1 MGEKQVTGK
10 ISLVDAMSAPLR
22 QMTQH
27 MEQTARAARELDT
40 ALRFQ
45 GTNVVPLHQATQST
59 SQLDH
64 NVVQLTNHLHQSAQ
78 GTTQF
83 GNNLHHLN
91 TDLSQSTQHV
101 NQLEHEMQQLR
112 HEFQQS
118 AQQVNQLEHNL
129 QLMDRDLQLSAQ
141 RVNHLETQVEQLT
154 REMQQA
160 TQQINQLNTALNQN
174 SNSTQQ
180 AANRMA
186 ALRERFGGVS
196 ERQATMLQGLERAS
210 GALFSTGAAAT
221 IAGGA
226 VAMGMGSAVKT
237 AADFEQ
243 QMAKVGA
250 ISGATGGQLSSL
262 TETAK
267 ELGASTTKSASEVA
281 IGMQNLAASGFEV
294 NDIISAMP
302 GIIAASEAAQ
312 EDMAMTSETVA
323 AALNAFGL
331 EAKESSHIADVLS
344 QSANQSAAGILDMQ
358 YSFKYAAPVAKML
371 GISLEELS
379 AATGIM
385 ADSGIKGEQAGTS
398 LRAALLR
405 LADPPKSAS
414 KALSALGISIT
425 DSNGKMKPFHDII
438 GQVGNATKDMGNA
451 QKAAALSNIFGT
463 EAVSGM
469 LAVIEAG
476 PDKLQK
482 LTKGLKDSGGAAAE
496 TAKKMQDNL
505 NGSLNQLS
513 GSFETLQISVG
524 NALIPMIRLIAD
536 GLGMLTDAFN
546 ALPGP
551 VQTVLTVMLAL
562 VGVTLLIGGP
572 LMILLGF
579 LPGIVEGFALLA
591 GAMGMTSGALL
602 GVAGTALTV
611 IGVIAAIAIGI
622 ALLWSYSE
630 TFRSIVYAAIDGV
643 KSAFDS
649 LMMKITQVKNFLVTT
664 WSGIKAIF
672 SGNEGKGVSI
682 LGSLGFGPETIKTVM
697 TISTNIKLAISSIKA
712 LVAGNDTQAGGF
724 LRTLGFSEGAIGVIF
739 SVKNALSSVM
749 NTVKGFSTLLG
760 GNEGK
765 AVSLLSRAGLDPETI
780 RQSIGVI
787 NNVKNAVKGLF
798 DIFKGNTQQGVSFLK
813 MAGLSPDMIGQITST
828 VSSVKQAFSGIVSV
842 VKSVASQIA
851 SAFKGSGP
859 VIMSSLSTIVKSII
873 TIFRTLQPVLSVV
886 FSVIKIIVVGALQN
900 LAGFIKGVTGVI
912 LAVVKIFSSLLTG
925 NWRGLWEGIKS
936 LFTNA
941 LMAIW
946 NGVQLL
952 FLGRLFGVFKA
963 GFTALK
969 AIFTGGWAAIRNG
982 FMTGLS
988 AVWNGAKSI
997 FTKSITGLG
1006 NALSTGFKFM
1016 FNGAVTIVRGYI
1028 NILQSIINFGFN
1040 FIRNIITTILQV
1052 VLNIFRAS
1060 WSGIVQVVS
1069 SAVSALRS
1077 AISAGLN
1084 AAGAFIRSIWSSVSS
1099 FTSSTWSAMRTGVS
1113 NALSGMLN
1121 AVKTILGN
1129 IKSFFQSTWQSI
1141 LNTVKE
1147 LPGKFLA
1154 YGKAIIN
1161 GLWDGIKSAAVG
1173 LGDKVSGLIDSI
1185 VPGPV
1190 KKLLGIN
1197 SPSKLFRQYGIWT
1210 IQGLEGGMEERQDK
1224 ARQSAV
1230 NIAKE
1235 VTVPFAHNGNGK
1247 SYTSSSVTNSQK
1259 SSSVKNEFNVTI
1271 SADTAR
1277 AMNEDDATFKEL
1289 ADKFL
1294 NYVADKMDDVSNA
1307 RTDVNLGVMEQ

>member
-91 TDLSQSTQHV
+91 TDLSQSTQRV

-112 HEFQQS
+112 QEFQQS

-160 TQQINQLNTALNQN
+160 TAQIEQLNAALARTPADN
-174 SNSTQQ
+174 
-180 AANRMA
+180 AAARMQR
-186 ALRERFGGVS
+186 LRERFGGVS
-196 ERQATMLQGLERAS
+196 EQNALMLDGLDRAS

-226 VAMGMGSAVKT
+226 IAVGLGSSVKV

-281 IGMQNLAASGFEV
+281 VGMQNLAASGFEV

-482 LTKGLKDSGGAAAE
+482 LTQGLKDSGGAAAD

-524 NALIPMIRLIAD
+524 NALIPMIRIIAD

-551 VQTVLTVMLAL
+551 VQTVLTVIVAL
-562 VGVTLLIGGP
+562 VGVFLLLAGPVLLI
-572 LMILLGF
+572 LGF
-579 LPGIVEGFALLA
+579 LPGIIEGFALLA
-591 GAMGMTSGALL
+591 GAMRMTSVALL
-602 GVAGTALTV
+602 GVVKTAFIVT
-611 IGVIAAIAIGI
+611 GVIAAIAIGI
-622 ALLWSYSE
+622 ALLWSHSE

-643 KSAFDS
+643 KAAFDS
-649 LMMKITQVKNFLVTT
+649 LMVKVNQVKAFLTT
-664 WSGIKAIF
+664 AWSGVQAIF
-672 SGNEGKGVSI
+672 GGNEGKGVSI
-682 LGSLGFGPETIKTVM
+682 LSRLGFTPEATKTIV
-697 TISTNIKLAISSIKA
+697 SVTNGIKNAISQIKQQMTNLGQFTKGIGALFGGNTGKGVSI
-712 LVAGNDTQAGGF
+712 
-724 LRTLGFSEGAIGVIF
+724 
-739 SVKNALSSVM
+739 LSS
-749 NTVKGFSTLLG
+749 L
-760 GNEGK
+760 
-765 AVSLLSRAGLDPETI
+765 
-780 RQSIGVI
+780 
-787 NNVKNAVKGLF
+787 
-798 DIFKGNTQQGVSFLK
+798 
-813 MAGLSPDMIGQITST
+813 GLSPQTIRSAITIINGVRTAVTNGMNGVMST
-828 VSSVKQAFSGIVSV
+828 VRTIGTGITRFWSQHGQQIVQYAVAAYSGLRSMVSTVLTGVGSV
-842 VKSVASQIA
+842 V
-851 SAFKGSGP
+851 
-859 VIMSSLSTIVKSII
+859 
-873 TIFRTLQPVLSVV
+873 R
-886 FSVIKIIVVGALQN
+886 
-900 LAGFIKGVTGVI
+900 
-912 LAVVKIFSSLLTG
+912 SLLTG
-925 NWRGLWEGIKS
+925 IANFWSQHGTQIMNFASVAWRG
-936 LFTNA
+936 
-941 LMAIW
+941 IW
-946 NGVQLL
+946 
-952 FLGRLFGVFKA
+952 
-963 GFTALK
+963 
-969 AIFTGGWAAIRNG
+969 
-982 FMTGLS
+982 
-988 AVWNGAKSI
+988 
-997 FTKSITGLG
+997 
-1006 NALSTGFKFM
+1006 
-1016 FNGAVTIVRGYI
+1016 
-1028 NILQSIINFGFN
+1028 
-1040 FIRNIITTILQV
+1040 TTISTIASVLWQIVSTCLSVMTSFWSQHGSQIMSIVSTAFSTISAIVGNVLAFMSGLFQAVMPIVSGVTEIAFALIKTAVQV
-1052 VLNIFRAS
+1052 GGQVIQ
-1060 WSGIVQVVS
+1060 GVVQVVS
-1069 SAVSALRS
+1069 NLFHGEWRAAFDAACQTAVD
-1077 AISAGLN
+1077 
-1084 AAGAFIRSIWSSVSS
+1084 IW
-1099 FTSSTWSAMRTGVS
+1099 
-1113 NALSGMLN
+1113 
-1121 AVKTILGN
+1121 N
-1129 IKSFFQSTWQSI
+1129 IIVDTFEGIDLFQI
-1141 LNTVKE
+1141 
-1147 LPGKFLA
+1147 GKD
-1154 YGKAIIN
+1154 IIN
-1161 GLWDGIKSAAVG
+1161 GLIDGISSMASAAWDAVG
-1173 LGDKVSGLIDSI
+1173 NIASGIKDAVTGFFDIRSPSRLMFEQGAFVTEGFS
-1185 VPGPV
+1185 
-1190 KKLLGIN
+1190 LGIVH
-1197 SPSKLFRQYGIWT
+1197 
-1210 IQGLEGGMEERQDK
+1210 K
-1224 ARQSAV
+1224 ADMAVQSAKSV
-1230 NIAKE
+1230 AEKSSI
-1235 VTVPFAHNGNGK
+1235 PFATDGKGK
-1247 SYTSSSVTNSQK
+1247 SYTSNSVNNSNKSNVTNK
-1259 SSSVKNEFNVTI
+1259 FEVTI

-1277 AMNEDDATFKEL
+1277 AMNEDDSTFKEL
-1289 ADKFL
+1289 ADKFI
-1294 NYVADKMDDVSNA
+1294 NYVADKLDDVSNA

>member
-91 TDLSQSTQHV
+91 TDLSQSTQRV

-112 HEFQQS
+112 QEFQQS

-160 TQQINQLNTALNQN
+160 TAQIEQLNAALARTPADN
-174 SNSTQQ
+174 
-180 AANRMA
+180 AAARMQR
-186 ALRERFGGVS
+186 LRERFGGVS
-196 ERQATMLQGLERAS
+196 EQNALMLDGLDRAS

-226 VAMGMGSAVKT
+226 IAVGLGSSVKV
-237 AADFEQ
+237 AADFES

-281 IGMQNLAASGFEV
+281 VGMQNLAASGFEV
-294 NDIISAMP
+294 NDIIGAMP

-405 LADPPKSAS
+405 LADPPKSAA
-414 KALSALGISIT
+414 KALDALGISIT
-425 DSNGKMKPFHDII
+425 DSDGKMKPFHDII
-438 GQVGNATKDMGNA
+438 GQVGNATKEMGNA

-482 LTKGLKDSGGAAAE
+482 LTQGLKDSGGAAAD

-524 NALIPMIRLIAD
+524 NALIPMIRVIAD

-622 ALLWSYSE
+622 ALLWSHSE

-643 KSAFDS
+643 KAAFDS
-649 LMMKITQVKNFLVTT
+649 LMVKVNQVKAFLTT
-664 WSGIKAIF
+664 AWSGVQAIF
-672 SGNEGKGVSI
+672 GGNEGKGVSI
-682 LGSLGFGPETIKTVM
+682 LSRLGFTPEATKTIVTV
-697 TISTNIKLAISSIKA
+697 TNGIKNAISQIKQQMTNLGQFTKGIGALFGGNTGKGVSI
-712 LVAGNDTQAGGF
+712 
-724 LRTLGFSEGAIGVIF
+724 
-739 SVKNALSSVM
+739 LSS
-749 NTVKGFSTLLG
+749 L
-760 GNEGK
+760 
-765 AVSLLSRAGLDPETI
+765 
-780 RQSIGVI
+780 
-787 NNVKNAVKGLF
+787 
-798 DIFKGNTQQGVSFLK
+798 
-813 MAGLSPDMIGQITST
+813 GLSPQTIRSAITIINGVRTAVTNGMNGVMST
-828 VSSVKQAFSGIVSV
+828 VRTIGAGMSRFWSQHGQQIVQF
-842 VKSVASQIA
+842 ASQA
-851 SAFKGSGP
+851 YSGLRSM
-859 VIMSSLSTIVKSII
+859 VST
-873 TIFRTLQPVLSVV
+873 VLSGVGTVV
-886 FSVIKIIVVGALQN
+886 R
-900 LAGFIKGVTGVI
+900 
-912 LAVVKIFSSLLTG
+912 SLLTG
-925 NWRGLWEGIKS
+925 IANFWSQHGSQIMKFASMAWRGIWTTISTIASVLWKIVSTCLSTISDFWSQHGSQIMSIASRVFDTVAKIVGNCLDFMSGLFQTVMPIVSGATEIAFALIKTAVQVGGRIIEGVVKVVS
-936 LFTNA
+936 HLFRGEWREA
-941 LMAIW
+941 FDAACQIAVDIW
-946 NGVQLL
+946 NIIVDTFKGIDL
-952 FLGRLFGVFKA
+952 FQ
-963 GFTALK
+963 
-969 AIFTGGWAAIRNG
+969 I
-982 FMTGLS
+982 
-988 AVWNGAKSI
+988 
-997 FTKSITGLG
+997 
-1006 NALSTGFKFM
+1006 
-1016 FNGAVTIVRGYI
+1016 
-1028 NILQSIINFGFN
+1028 
-1040 FIRNIITTILQV
+1040 
-1052 VLNIFRAS
+1052 
-1060 WSGIVQVVS
+1060 
-1069 SAVSALRS
+1069 
-1077 AISAGLN
+1077 
-1084 AAGAFIRSIWSSVSS
+1084 
-1099 FTSSTWSAMRTGVS
+1099 
-1113 NALSGMLN
+1113 
-1121 AVKTILGN
+1121 
-1129 IKSFFQSTWQSI
+1129 
-1141 LNTVKE
+1141 
-1147 LPGKFLA
+1147 GKD
-1154 YGKAIIN
+1154 IIN
-1161 GLWDGIKSAAVG
+1161 GLINGISSMASAAWDAVGNIASGIKDAVTG
-1173 LGDKVSGLIDSI
+1173 FFDIRSPSRLMFEQGAFVTEGFS
-1185 VPGPV
+1185 
-1190 KKLLGIN
+1190 LGIVH
-1197 SPSKLFRQYGIWT
+1197 
-1210 IQGLEGGMEERQDK
+1210 K
-1224 ARQSAV
+1224 ADMAVQSAKSV
-1230 NIAKE
+1230 AEKSSI
-1235 VTVPFAHNGNGK
+1235 PFATDGKGK
-1247 SYTSSSVTNSQK
+1247 SYTSNSVNNSNKSNVTNK
-1259 SSSVKNEFNVTI
+1259 FEVTI

-1277 AMNEDDATFKEL
+1277 AMNQDDATFKEL

>member
-1 MGEKQVTGK
+1 MSEKQVTGK

-83 GNNLHHLN
+83 GNNLHQLN
-91 TDLSQSTQHV
+91 TDLSQSTQRV

-112 HEFQQS
+112 QEFQQS

-160 TQQINQLNTALNQN
+160 TAQIEQLNAALARTPADN
-174 SNSTQQ
+174 
-180 AANRMA
+180 AAARMQR
-186 ALRERFGGVS
+186 LRERFGGVS
-196 ERQATMLQGLERAS
+196 EQNALMLDGLDRAS

-226 VAMGMGSAVKT
+226 IAVGLGSSVKV
-237 AADFEQ
+237 AADFES

-281 IGMQNLAASGFEV
+281 VGMQNLAASGFEV
-294 NDIISAMP
+294 NDIIGAMP

-344 QSANQSAAGILDMQ
+344 QSANQSAADIKDMQ

-482 LTKGLKDSGGAAAE
+482 LTQGLKDSGGAAAD

-524 NALIPMIRLIAD
+524 NALIPMIRIIAD

-551 VQTVLTVMLAL
+551 VQTVLTVIVAL
-562 VGVTLLIGGP
+562 VGVFLLLAGPVLLI
-572 LMILLGF
+572 LGF
-579 LPGIVEGFALLA
+579 LPGIIEGFALLA

-602 GVAGTALTV
+602 GVVGTALTV

-622 ALLWSYSE
+622 ALLWSHSE

-643 KSAFDS
+643 KTAFDS
-649 LMMKITQVKNFLVTT
+649 LMVKVNQVKAFLTT
-664 WSGIKAIF
+664 AWSGVQAIF
-672 SGNEGKGVSI
+672 GGNEGKGVSI
-682 LGSLGFGPETIKTVM
+682 LSRLGFTPEATKTIV
-697 TISTNIKLAISSIKA
+697 SVTNGIKNAISQIKQQMTNLGQFTKGIGALFGGNTGKGVSI
-712 LVAGNDTQAGGF
+712 
-724 LRTLGFSEGAIGVIF
+724 
-739 SVKNALSSVM
+739 LSS
-749 NTVKGFSTLLG
+749 L
-760 GNEGK
+760 
-765 AVSLLSRAGLDPETI
+765 
-780 RQSIGVI
+780 
-787 NNVKNAVKGLF
+787 
-798 DIFKGNTQQGVSFLK
+798 
-813 MAGLSPDMIGQITST
+813 GLSPQTIRSAITIINGVRTAVTNGMNGVMST
-828 VSSVKQAFSGIVSV
+828 VRTIGTGITRFWSQHGQQIVQYAVAAYSGLRSMVSTVLTGVGSV
-842 VKSVASQIA
+842 V
-851 SAFKGSGP
+851 
-859 VIMSSLSTIVKSII
+859 
-873 TIFRTLQPVLSVV
+873 R
-886 FSVIKIIVVGALQN
+886 
-900 LAGFIKGVTGVI
+900 
-912 LAVVKIFSSLLTG
+912 SLLTG
-925 NWRGLWEGIKS
+925 IANFWSQHGTQIMNFASIAWRG
-936 LFTNA
+936 
-941 LMAIW
+941 IW
-946 NGVQLL
+946 
-952 FLGRLFGVFKA
+952 
-963 GFTALK
+963 
-969 AIFTGGWAAIRNG
+969 
-982 FMTGLS
+982 
-988 AVWNGAKSI
+988 
-997 FTKSITGLG
+997 
-1006 NALSTGFKFM
+1006 
-1016 FNGAVTIVRGYI
+1016 
-1028 NILQSIINFGFN
+1028 
-1040 FIRNIITTILQV
+1040 TTISTIASVLWQIVSTCLSVMTSFWSQHGSQIMSIVSTAFSTISAIVGNVLAFMSGLFQAVMPIVSGVTEIAFALIKTAVQV
-1052 VLNIFRAS
+1052 GGQVIQ
-1060 WSGIVQVVS
+1060 GVVQVVS
-1069 SAVSALRS
+1069 NLFHGEWRAAFDAACQTAVD
-1077 AISAGLN
+1077 
-1084 AAGAFIRSIWSSVSS
+1084 IW
-1099 FTSSTWSAMRTGVS
+1099 
-1113 NALSGMLN
+1113 
-1121 AVKTILGN
+1121 N
-1129 IKSFFQSTWQSI
+1129 IIVDTFEGIDLFQI
-1141 LNTVKE
+1141 
-1147 LPGKFLA
+1147 GKD
-1154 YGKAIIN
+1154 IIN
-1161 GLWDGIKSAAVG
+1161 GLIDGISSMASAAWDAVG
-1173 LGDKVSGLIDSI
+1173 NIASGIKDAVTGFFDIRSPSRLMFEQGAFVTEGFS
-1185 VPGPV
+1185 
-1190 KKLLGIN
+1190 LGIVH
-1197 SPSKLFRQYGIWT
+1197 
-1210 IQGLEGGMEERQDK
+1210 K
-1224 ARQSAV
+1224 ADMAVQSAKSV
-1230 NIAKE
+1230 AEKSSI
-1235 VTVPFAHNGNGK
+1235 PFATDGKGK
-1247 SYTSSSVTNSQK
+1247 SYTSNSVNNSNKSNVTNK
-1259 SSSVKNEFNVTI
+1259 FEVTI

-1294 NYVADKMDDVSNA
+1294 NYVADKLDDVSNA

>member
-83 GNNLHHLN
+83 GNNLQHLN
-91 TDLSQSTQHV
+91 TDLSQSTQRV

-112 HEFQQS
+112 QEFQQS
-118 AQQVNQLEHNL
+118 AQQVNQLEQHLQTMENNL
-129 QLMDRDLQLSAQ
+129 QESAQ
-141 RVNHLETQVEQLT
+141 RVNTLETQVEQLT
-154 REMQQA
+154 REMQEA
-160 TQQINQLNTALNQN
+160 TTQINQLNAALARAPIDD
-174 SNSTQQ
+174 
-180 AANRMA
+180 AAARMQR
-186 ALRERFGGVS
+186 LRERFGGVS
-196 ERQATMLQGLERAS
+196 EQNALMLQGLERAS

-226 VAMGMGSAVKT
+226 IAAGLGSSVKV
-237 AADFEQ
+237 AADFES

-281 IGMQNLAASGFEV
+281 VGMQNLAASGFEV
-294 NDIISAMP
+294 NDIIGAMP

-312 EDMAMTSETVA
+312 EDMSMTSETVA
-323 AALNAFGL
+323 AALNAFGM
-331 EAKESSHIADVLS
+331 EAKESSRIADVLS

-405 LADPPKSAS
+405 LSDPPKSART
-414 KALSALGISIT
+414 ALADLGITIQ
-425 DSNGKMKPFHDII
+425 DSSGKMLPFHDII
-438 GQVGNATKDMGNA
+438 GQVGKATEGMGNA

-482 LTKGLKDSGGAAAE
+482 LTQGLKDSGGAAEE

-524 NALIPMIRLIAD
+524 NALIPMIRIIAD

-579 LPGIVEGFALLA
+579 LPGIIEGFALLA

-622 ALLWSYSE
+622 ALLWSHSE

-643 KSAFDS
+643 KAAFDS
-649 LMMKITQVKNFLVTT
+649 LMVKVNQVKAFLTT
-664 WSGIKAIF
+664 AWSGVKAIF
-672 SGNEGKGVSI
+672 GGNEGKGVSI
-682 LGSLGFGPETIKTVM
+682 LSRLGFTPEATKTIV
-697 TISTNIKLAISSIKA
+697 SVTNGI
-712 LVAGNDTQAGGF
+712 
-724 LRTLGFSEGAIGVIF
+724 
-739 SVKNALSSVM
+739 KNAINQIKQQMTNLGQFTKGIGALFGGNTGKGVSILSS
-749 NTVKGFSTLLG
+749 L
-760 GNEGK
+760 
-765 AVSLLSRAGLDPETI
+765 
-780 RQSIGVI
+780 
-787 NNVKNAVKGLF
+787 
-798 DIFKGNTQQGVSFLK
+798 
-813 MAGLSPDMIGQITST
+813 GLSPQTIRSAITIINGVRTAVTNGMNGVMST
-828 VSSVKQAFSGIVSV
+828 VRAIGTGITRFWSQHGQQIVQYAVAAYSGLRSMVSTVLTGVGSV
-842 VKSVASQIA
+842 V
-851 SAFKGSGP
+851 
-859 VIMSSLSTIVKSII
+859 
-873 TIFRTLQPVLSVV
+873 R
-886 FSVIKIIVVGALQN
+886 
-900 LAGFIKGVTGVI
+900 
-912 LAVVKIFSSLLTG
+912 SLLTG
-925 NWRGLWEGIKS
+925 IANFWSQHGSQIMNFASMAWRG
-936 LFTNA
+936 
-941 LMAIW
+941 IW
-946 NGVQLL
+946 
-952 FLGRLFGVFKA
+952 
-963 GFTALK
+963 
-969 AIFTGGWAAIRNG
+969 
-982 FMTGLS
+982 
-988 AVWNGAKSI
+988 
-997 FTKSITGLG
+997 
-1006 NALSTGFKFM
+1006 
-1016 FNGAVTIVRGYI
+1016 
-1028 NILQSIINFGFN
+1028 
-1040 FIRNIITTILQV
+1040 TTISTV
-1052 VLNIFRAS
+1052 AGVL
-1060 WSGIVQVVS
+1060 WKIVS
-1069 SAVSALRS
+1069 TCLS
-1077 AISAGLN
+1077 AISDFWSQHGSQIMSIASKVFDTVAKIVGNCLDFMSGLFQTVMPIVSGATEIAFALIKTAVQVGGRIIEGVVKVVSHLFN
-1084 AAGAFIRSIWSSVSS
+1084 GEWKAAFDAACQTAVDIWDIIVDT
-1099 FTSSTWSAMRTGVS
+1099 FKGID
-1113 NALSGMLN
+1113 L
-1121 AVKTILGN
+1121 
-1129 IKSFFQSTWQSI
+1129 FQI
-1141 LNTVKE
+1141 
-1147 LPGKFLA
+1147 GKD
-1154 YGKAIIN
+1154 IIN
-1161 GLWDGIKSAAVG
+1161 GLINGISSMASAAWDAVGNIASGIKNAVTG
-1173 LGDKVSGLIDSI
+1173 FFDIRSPSRLMFEQGEFVTEGFS
-1185 VPGPV
+1185 
-1190 KKLLGIN
+1190 LGIVH
-1197 SPSKLFRQYGIWT
+1197 
-1210 IQGLEGGMEERQDK
+1210 K
-1224 ARQSAV
+1224 ADMAVQSAKSV
-1230 NIAKE
+1230 AEKSSI
-1235 VTVPFAHNGNGK
+1235 PFATDGKGK
-1247 SYTSSSVTNSQK
+1247 SYTSNSVNNSNK
-1259 SSSVKNEFNVTI
+1259 SNVKNEFNVTI

-1277 AMNEDDATFKEL
+1277 AMNADEDTFKEL

-1294 NYVADKMDDVSNA
+1294 NYVADKMDDVNNV

>member
-83 GNNLHHLN
+83 GNNLQHLN
-91 TDLSQSTQHV
+91 TDLSQSTQRV

-112 HEFQQS
+112 QEFQQS
-118 AQQVNQLEHNL
+118 AQQVNQLEQHL
-129 QLMDRDLQLSAQ
+129 QTMERDLQQSAQ
-141 RVNHLETQVEQLT
+141 RINTLETQVEQLT

-160 TQQINQLNTALNQN
+160 TQQINQMNSALNQN
-174 SNSTQQ
+174 ATSAQHAGNS
-180 AANRMA
+180 MA

-196 ERQATMLQGLERAS
+196 ERQATMLNGLDRAS

-226 VAMGMGSAVKT
+226 IAAGLGSSVKVAAN
-237 AADFEQ
+237 FES

-281 IGMQNLAASGFEV
+281 VGMQNLAASGFEV
-294 NDIISAMP
+294 NDIIGAMP

-312 EDMAMTSETVA
+312 EDMAMTSETLA
-323 AALNAFGL
+323 AALNAFGM

-414 KALSALGISIT
+414 KALDALGISIT
-425 DSNGKMKPFHDII
+425 DSDGKMKPFHDII

-482 LTKGLKDSGGAAAE
+482 LTQGLKDSGGAAAD

-524 NALIPMIRLIAD
+524 NALIPMIRIIAD

-551 VQTVLTVMLAL
+551 VQTVLTVILTL
-562 VGVTLLIGGP
+562 VGVFLLLAGP
-572 LMILLGF
+572 ALIILGF
-579 LPGIVEGFALLA
+579 LPGIIEGFALLA

-602 GVAGTALTV
+602 GVVGTALTV

-622 ALLWSYSE
+622 ALLWSHSE

-643 KSAFDS
+643 KAAFDS
-649 LMMKITQVKNFLVTT
+649 LMVKVNQVKAFLTT
-664 WSGIKAIF
+664 AWSGVQAIF
-672 SGNEGKGVSI
+672 GGNEGKGVSI
-682 LGSLGFGPETIKTVM
+682 LSRLGFTPEATKTIV
-697 TISTNIKLAISSIKA
+697 SVTNGI
-712 LVAGNDTQAGGF
+712 
-724 LRTLGFSEGAIGVIF
+724 
-739 SVKNALSSVM
+739 KNAINQIKQQMSNLGQFTKGIGALFGGNTGKGVSILSS
-749 NTVKGFSTLLG
+749 L
-760 GNEGK
+760 
-765 AVSLLSRAGLDPETI
+765 
-780 RQSIGVI
+780 
-787 NNVKNAVKGLF
+787 
-798 DIFKGNTQQGVSFLK
+798 
-813 MAGLSPDMIGQITST
+813 GLSPQTIRSATTIINGVRTAVTNGMNGVMSAVRTIGTGITRFWSQHGQQIVQFAVAAYSGLRSMVST
-828 VSSVKQAFSGIVSV
+828 VLSGVSSVV
-842 VKSVASQIA
+842 
-851 SAFKGSGP
+851 
-859 VIMSSLSTIVKSII
+859 
-873 TIFRTLQPVLSVV
+873 R
-886 FSVIKIIVVGALQN
+886 
-900 LAGFIKGVTGVI
+900 
-912 LAVVKIFSSLLTG
+912 SLLTG
-925 NWRGLWEGIKS
+925 IANFWSQHGTQIMNYVSIAWRG
-936 LFTNA
+936 
-941 LMAIW
+941 IW
-946 NGVQLL
+946 
-952 FLGRLFGVFKA
+952 
-963 GFTALK
+963 
-969 AIFTGGWAAIRNG
+969 
-982 FMTGLS
+982 
-988 AVWNGAKSI
+988 
-997 FTKSITGLG
+997 
-1006 NALSTGFKFM
+1006 
-1016 FNGAVTIVRGYI
+1016 
-1028 NILQSIINFGFN
+1028 
-1040 FIRNIITTILQV
+1040 TTISTIASVLWQIVSTCLSVIALFWSQHGSQIMSIVSTAFSTISAIVGNVLAFMSGLFQAVMPIVSGVTEIAFALIKTAVQV
-1052 VLNIFRAS
+1052 GGQIIQGV
-1060 WSGIVQVVS
+1060 VQVVS
-1069 SAVSALRS
+1069 NLFHGEWRAAFDAACQTAVD
-1077 AISAGLN
+1077 
-1084 AAGAFIRSIWSSVSS
+1084 IW
-1099 FTSSTWSAMRTGVS
+1099 
-1113 NALSGMLN
+1113 
-1121 AVKTILGN
+1121 N
-1129 IKSFFQSTWQSI
+1129 IIVDTFKGIDLFQI
-1141 LNTVKE
+1141 
-1147 LPGKFLA
+1147 GKD
-1154 YGKAIIN
+1154 IIN
-1161 GLWDGIKSAAVG
+1161 GLINGISSMASAAWDAVG
-1173 LGDKVSGLIDSI
+1173 NIASGIADT
-1185 VPGPV
+1185 VTGFFDMH
-1190 KKLLGIN
+1190 
-1197 SPSKLFRQYGIWT
+1197 SPSRLMFEKGEFVTEGIA
-1210 IQGLEGGMEERQDK
+1210 LGMVHKTDMAVK
-1224 ARQSAV
+1224 AAEHVSEKSS
-1230 NIAKE
+1230 I
-1235 VTVPFAHNGNGK
+1235 PFATDGKGK
-1247 SYTSSSVTNSQK
+1247 SYTSNNVNNSNKSNVTNK
-1259 SSSVKNEFNVTI
+1259 FEVTI
-1271 SADTAR
+1271 SVDTAR
-1277 AMNEDDATFKEL
+1277 AMNTDDATFKEL

>member
-1 MGEKQVTGK
+1 MSEKQVTGK

-91 TDLSQSTQHV
+91 TDLSQSTQRV

-112 HEFQQS
+112 QEFQQS
-118 AQQVNQLEHNL
+118 AQQVNQLEQHL
-129 QLMDRDLQLSAQ
+129 QTMERDLQQSAQ
-141 RVNHLETQVEQLT
+141 RINTLETQVEQLT

-160 TQQINQLNTALNQN
+160 TQQINQMNSALNQN
-174 SNSTQQ
+174 ATSAQHAGNS
-180 AANRMA
+180 MA
-186 ALRERFGGVS
+186 ALRDRFGGVS

-210 GALFSTGAAAT
+210 GALFSTGAAASL
-221 IAGGA
+221 AGGA
-226 VAMGMGSAVKT
+226 IAVGLGSAVKT

-250 ISGATGGQLSSL
+250 ISGATGGQLTSL
-262 TETAK
+262 TEVAK

-281 IGMQNLAASGFEV
+281 VGMQNLAASGFEV

-344 QSANQSAAGILDMQ
+344 QSANQSAADIKDMQ

-482 LTKGLKDSGGAAAE
+482 LTQGLKDSGGAAAD

-524 NALIPMIRLIAD
+524 NALIPMIRIIAD

-551 VQTVLTVMLAL
+551 VQTVLTVIVAL
-562 VGVTLLIGGP
+562 VGVFLLLAGPVLLI
-572 LMILLGF
+572 LGF
-579 LPGIVEGFALLA
+579 LPGIIEGFALLA

-602 GVAGTALTV
+602 GVVGTALTV

-622 ALLWSYSE
+622 ALLWSHSE

-643 KSAFDS
+643 KTAFDS
-649 LMMKITQVKNFLVTT
+649 LMVKVNQVKAFLTT
-664 WSGIKAIF
+664 AWSGVQAIF
-672 SGNEGKGVSI
+672 GGNEGKGVSI
-682 LGSLGFGPETIKTVM
+682 LSRLGFTPEATKTIV
-697 TISTNIKLAISSIKA
+697 SVTNGIKNAISQIKQQMTNLGQFTKGIGALFGGNTGKGVSI
-712 LVAGNDTQAGGF
+712 
-724 LRTLGFSEGAIGVIF
+724 
-739 SVKNALSSVM
+739 LSS
-749 NTVKGFSTLLG
+749 L
-760 GNEGK
+760 
-765 AVSLLSRAGLDPETI
+765 
-780 RQSIGVI
+780 
-787 NNVKNAVKGLF
+787 
-798 DIFKGNTQQGVSFLK
+798 
-813 MAGLSPDMIGQITST
+813 GLSPQTIRSAITIINGVRTAVTNGMNGVMST
-828 VSSVKQAFSGIVSV
+828 VRTIGTGITRFWSQHGQQIVQYAVAAYSGLRSMVSTVLTGVGSV
-842 VKSVASQIA
+842 V
-851 SAFKGSGP
+851 
-859 VIMSSLSTIVKSII
+859 
-873 TIFRTLQPVLSVV
+873 R
-886 FSVIKIIVVGALQN
+886 
-900 LAGFIKGVTGVI
+900 
-912 LAVVKIFSSLLTG
+912 SLLTG
-925 NWRGLWEGIKS
+925 IANFWSQHGTQIMNFASIAWRG
-936 LFTNA
+936 
-941 LMAIW
+941 IW
-946 NGVQLL
+946 
-952 FLGRLFGVFKA
+952 
-963 GFTALK
+963 
-969 AIFTGGWAAIRNG
+969 
-982 FMTGLS
+982 
-988 AVWNGAKSI
+988 
-997 FTKSITGLG
+997 
-1006 NALSTGFKFM
+1006 
-1016 FNGAVTIVRGYI
+1016 
-1028 NILQSIINFGFN
+1028 
-1040 FIRNIITTILQV
+1040 TTISTIASVLWQIVSTCLSVMTSFWSQHGSQIMSIVSTAFSTISAIVGNVLAFMSGLFQAVMPIVSGVTEIAFALIKTAVQV
-1052 VLNIFRAS
+1052 GGQVIQ
-1060 WSGIVQVVS
+1060 GVVQVVS
-1069 SAVSALRS
+1069 NLFHGEWRAAFDAACQTAVD
-1077 AISAGLN
+1077 
-1084 AAGAFIRSIWSSVSS
+1084 IW
-1099 FTSSTWSAMRTGVS
+1099 
-1113 NALSGMLN
+1113 
-1121 AVKTILGN
+1121 N
-1129 IKSFFQSTWQSI
+1129 IIVDTFEGIDLFQI
-1141 LNTVKE
+1141 
-1147 LPGKFLA
+1147 GKD
-1154 YGKAIIN
+1154 IIN
-1161 GLWDGIKSAAVG
+1161 GLIDGISSMASAAWDAVG
-1173 LGDKVSGLIDSI
+1173 NIASGIKDAVTGFFDIRSPSRLMFEQGEFVTEGFS
-1185 VPGPV
+1185 
-1190 KKLLGIN
+1190 LGIVH
-1197 SPSKLFRQYGIWT
+1197 
-1210 IQGLEGGMEERQDK
+1210 K
-1224 ARQSAV
+1224 ADMAVQSAKSV
-1230 NIAKE
+1230 AEKSNI
-1235 VTVPFAHNGNGK
+1235 PFATDGKGK
-1247 SYTSSSVTNSQK
+1247 SYTSNSVNNSNKSNVTNK
-1259 SSSVKNEFNVTI
+1259 FEVTI

-1289 ADKFL
+1289 ADKFI
-1294 NYVADKMDDVSNA
+1294 NYVADKLDDVSNA